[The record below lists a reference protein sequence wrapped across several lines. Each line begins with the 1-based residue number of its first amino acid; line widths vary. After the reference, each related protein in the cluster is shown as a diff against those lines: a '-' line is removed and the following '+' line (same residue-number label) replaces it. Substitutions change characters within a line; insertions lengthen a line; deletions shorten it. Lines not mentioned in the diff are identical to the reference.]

1 MERRAARR
9 FSREFKL
16 SAVARMESG
25 ENVSALSRELDVRR
39 KLLYEWRDAYQ
50 AGGAAALRPPG
61 RPRKRVAVVGGR
73 AQGRRAASK
82 DCASDGRPDALSLAR
97 RRIAELER
105 KVGQQVLE
113 ADFFRQALRLLES
126 CRGASGRSGG
136 SASSAWSGPGRGGK
150 AD

>member
-1 MERRAARR
+1 MDRRTARR

-16 SAVARMESG
+16 SALARMESG
-25 ENVSALSRELDVRR
+25 DNVSALSRDLDVRR
-39 KLLYEWRDAYQ
+39 KLLYEWRDAYK
-50 AGGAAALRPPG
+50 AGGA
-61 RPRKRVAVVGGR
+61 
-73 AQGRRAASK
+73 
-82 DCASDGRPDALSLAR
+82 DALNLAR
-97 RRIAELER
+97 HRIAELER